1 MRRRRTACYR
11 TAGRAKEPAAWL
23 TMRTHYIPFP
33 KVWLSPKSWSALL
46 WVALMAILVVDLFI
60 PPAYMMLGFFLLP
73 PLIAATFFPPRQV
86 AWIALAAILA
96 AVVSGLRFQV
106 LFSGPYILH
115 LAASAAIGTS
125 AVVLAAARERQTA
138 AADRERRRLRGTLD
152 SLLDPHIVLTAVRN
166 DEGKIVDFIFSDANE
181 AACAYN
187 KLPREKLVGTRL
199 LELLPAH
206 RETGLFRL
214 YCQVVESGRF
224 LALDDYL
231 YPHDVFE
238 EPRFYDI
245 RAAKMDDSISYT
257 WRDVTDRH
265 GMTEILEH
273 RARTDELTKLL
284 NRRAA
289 FEQIEDL
296 RGKTPRTGGDIAILF
311 VDFDKF
317 KDINDAYGHAAGDE
331 VLRVTADRLRSC
343 LRHSDDLGARVGGDE
358 MLVVLH
364 GVHGMKDAAAI
375 AEKLRRS
382 AAAPVRF
389 DGTSIEATVSVGV
402 ALARAEESTDA
413 LVSRADAAMYEA
425 KQRGRNQV
433 ITINGGPRV

>member
-1 MRRRRTACYR
+1 MRRHRTACYR
-11 TAGRAKEPAAWL
+11 TASRAKEPLAWL

-33 KVWLSPKSWSALL
+33 KVWLSPKSWNALL
-46 WVALMAILVVDLFI
+46 WVALIATLAVDLVV

-73 PLIAATFFPPRQV
+73 ALVAATFFPPRQV

-96 AVVSGLRFQV
+96 AVVSGLRLQL

-152 SLLDPHIVLTAVRN
+152 SLLDPHIVLTAVR
-166 DEGKIVDFIFSDANE
+166 DDDGKIVDFIFSDANE

-206 RETGLFRL
+206 RETGLFRK
-214 YCQVVESGRF
+214 YCEVVESGRF

-231 YPHDVFE
+231 YPHDVLE
-238 EPRFYDI
+238 EPRFFDI
-245 RAAKMDDSISYT
+245 RAAKIDDSISFT

-273 RARTDELTKLL
+273 RA
-284 NRRAA
+284 
-289 FEQIEDL
+289 
-296 RGKTPRTGGDIAILF
+296 RTGGDIAILF

-364 GVHGMKDAAAI
+364 GVHGVKDAVGI
-375 AEKLRRS
+375 ADKLRRS
-382 AAAPVRF
+382 AAAPVRH
-389 DGTSIEATVSVGV
+389 DGISVEATVSVGV
-402 ALARAEESTDA
+402 ALARAGESTA
-413 LVSRADAAMYEA
+413 ELVARADAAMYAA
-425 KQRGRNQV
+425 KQRGRNQIV
-433 ITINGGPRV
+433 MVGTAAA